1 MSPPTRGHSR
11 GTHGRGRR
19 YDSAKLPL
27 REQLAALRYV
37 PPLLKLVWEVNA
49 GLTLA
54 TVAMR
59 LVRGGLPVALLWVG
73 KLIIDEVVLLA
84 GAGGLSAVAGGGLA
98 GVFGGELT
106 YLWTLV
112 AIELGLAI
120 FSDLLGRGVALV
132 DSLLSDLFTNETSVR
147 LMRHA
152 ARLDLRHFEDAE
164 FYDRLERARR
174 QTTGRIALLSQ
185 ILGQAQDLITI
196 VTLGAGLVIMAP
208 WLIFLLVFALVPAF
222 LGEAHFN
229 SLSYSLMYSWTPE
242 RRELDYLR
250 YIGASDETAKEVKI
264 FGLAEF
270 VSERYRMLADALYE
284 ANRTLATRRAAWGS
298 ALAAIGSL
306 GYYAAF
312 AVIIWRTVIGVFSIG
327 DLTFLAGS
335 FRQLRRL
342 IEGMLTGFSTI
353 AERALYLK
361 DLFDFFDIEP
371 EIAAPGVL
379 AAGAGSG
386 AAGSNGGARPDGTT
400 RPVPDPIREGFKFE
414 NVSFRYPG
422 TDPWVLR
429 DLSFELRAGD
439 KLALVGENGA
449 GKTTI
454 TKLLARLYDPTEGR
468 ITLDGADLREFDPE
482 ELRRHIGVIFQ
493 DFVRYHMTAADNLA
507 IGRIEARDDRPRL
520 ESAAERSLAS
530 PVIEKLPAAYDQ
542 MLGRR
547 FEGGIE
553 LSGGEWQKV
562 ALGRAYVRDA
572 QLLILD
578 EPTASL
584 DARAEYEVFERFA
597 ELTVGKTAVLI
608 SHRFST
614 VRMAD
619 RILVLEDGT
628 VRERGTHAE
637 LVAADGL
644 YAELFRLQARGYTE

>member
-1 MSPPTRGHSR
+1 
-11 GTHGRGRR
+11 
-19 YDSAKLPL
+19 
-27 REQLAALRYV
+27 
-37 PPLLKLVWEVNA
+37 
-49 GLTLA
+49 
-54 TVAMR
+54 
-59 LVRGGLPVALLWVG
+59 
-73 KLIIDEVVLLA
+73 
-84 GAGGLSAVAGGGLA
+84 
-98 GVFGGELT
+98 
-106 YLWTLV
+106 
-112 AIELGLAI
+112 
-120 FSDLLGRGVALV
+120 
-132 DSLLSDLFTNETSVR
+132 
-147 LMRHA
+147 
-152 ARLDLRHFEDAE
+152 LDLRHFEDAQ

-185 ILGQAQDLITI
+185 ILGQAQDMVTI
-196 VTLGAGLVIMAP
+196 VSLGAGLVIMAP
-208 WLIFLLVFALVPAF
+208 WLIFLLVLALVPAF

-270 VSERYRMLADALYE
+270 VADRYRRLADALYE
-284 ANRTLATRRAAWGS
+284 ANRKLATRRAAWGTG
-298 ALAAIGSL
+298 LAAIGSL
-306 GYYAAF
+306 GYYAAYG
-312 AVIIWRTVIGVFSIG
+312 VIIWRTVAGQFSIG

-335 FRQLRRL
+335 FRQLRSL

-371 EIAAPGVL
+371 EIRAPA
-379 AAGAGSG
+379 AAGD
-386 AAGSNGGARPDGTT
+386 AAQTPATPRPFPT
-400 RPVPDPIREGFKFE
+400 PIREGFAFE
-414 NVSFRYPG
+414 DVSFRYPG

-429 DLSFELRAGD
+429 HVSFELRVGE

-468 ITLDGADLREFDPE
+468 ITLDGHDLREYDPE
-482 ELRRHIGVIFQ
+482 ELRGHVGVIFQ

-507 IGRIEARDDRPRL
+507 VGRIDAREDRPRL
-520 ESAAERSLAS
+520 ESAAERSLAAD
-530 PVIEKLPAAYDQ
+530 VIESLPDAYEQ

-562 ALGRAYVRDA
+562 ALARAYVRDA
-572 QLLILD
+572 ELLILD

-584 DARAEYEVFERFA
+584 DARAEFEVFERFSD
-597 ELTVGKTAVLI
+597 LTAGKTAVLI

-619 RILVLEDGT
+619 RIVVLEDGT
-628 VRERGTHAE
+628 VRETGTHQE
-637 LVAADGL
+637 LLAAGGL

>member
-1 MSPPTRGHSR
+1 MTPSHNGRRAHASR
-11 GTHGRGRR
+11 RTHGGRR
-19 YDSAKLPL
+19 YDSEKLPL
-27 REQLAALRYV
+27 REQVAALRYV
-37 PPLLKLVWEVNA
+37 PPLLKLVWEVSA
-49 GLTLA
+49 RLTLA
-54 TVAMR
+54 SVFMR
-59 LVRGGLPVALLWVG
+59 LLRGGLPVALLWVG

-84 GAGGLSAVAGGGLA
+84 QAGGVPAGGVAGVLGGD
-98 GVFGGELT
+98 LT

-270 VSERYRMLADALYE
+270 VSERYRQLADDLYE
-284 ANRTLATRRAAWGS
+284 ANKSLAARRAAWGS
-298 ALAAIGSL
+298 ALAAIGSV

-312 AVIIWRTVIGVFSIG
+312 AIIIWRTVSGVFSIG

-353 AERALYLK
+353 AERSLYLK

-371 EIAAPGVL
+371 EIAAPETGD
-379 AAGAGSG
+379 G
-386 AAGSNGGARPDGTT
+386 AAHPNGVA
-400 RPVPDPIREGFKFE
+400 RPVPDPIREGFRFE

-422 TDPWVLR
+422 TDSWVLR
-429 DLSFELRAGD
+429 DLSFTLNAGE

-468 ITLDGADLREFDPE
+468 ITLDGHDLREFDPE

-507 IGRIEARDDRPRL
+507 IGRLEAREDRPRL
-520 ESAAERSLAS
+520 ESAAERSLAK

-637 LVAADGL
+637 LVAAGGL

>member
-1 MSPPTRGHSR
+1 MSPPSGAHHRR
-11 GTHGRGRR
+11 THGRGRR
-19 YDSAKLPL
+19 FDSERLPL

-37 PPLLKLVWEVNA
+37 PPLLKLVWEVSA
-49 GLTLA
+49 RLTLA

-73 KLIIDEVVLLA
+73 KLIIDEVVFLA
-84 GAGGLSAVAGGGLA
+84 QAGVTVGAGGGLA
-98 GVFGGELT
+98 GVFGGELS

-132 DSLLSDLFTNETSVR
+132 DSLLGDLFTNETSVR

-196 VTLGAGLVIMAP
+196 ATLGAGLVIMAP

-250 YIGASDETAKEVKI
+250 YIGASDVTAKEVKI

-270 VSERYRMLADALYE
+270 VSERYRQLADDLYA
-284 ANRTLATRRAAWGS
+284 ANKSLATRRAAWGT
-298 ALAAIGSL
+298 ALAAIGSV

-312 AVIIWRTVIGVFSIG
+312 AIIIWRTVIGVFSIG

-371 EIAAPGVL
+371 EIAAPGARAPGERASD
-379 AAGAGSG
+379 AA
-386 AAGSNGGARPDGTT
+386 ARPI
-400 RPVPDPIREGFKFE
+400 PDPIREGFRFE

-422 TDPWVLR
+422 TEPWVLR
-429 DLSFELRAGD
+429 DISFELRAGE

-468 ITLDGADLREFDPE
+468 ITLDGADLQEFDPE

-507 IGRIEARDDRPRL
+507 IGRIEAREDRPRL

-547 FEGGIE
+547 FEGGVE

>member
-1 MSPPTRGHSR
+1 MTPSSNNRQKRGR
-11 GTHGRGRR
+11 PTHGRGRR
-19 YDSAKLPL
+19 YDDEKLSL
-27 REQLAALRYV
+27 REQFAAMRYV
-37 PPLLKLVWEVNA
+37 PPLLKLVWEVSPT
-49 GLTLA
+49 LTVA
-54 TVAMR
+54 SVAMR
-59 LVRGGLPVALLWVG
+59 LVRGALPVALLWVG

-84 GAGGLSAVAGGGLA
+84 QAGGIESVLSGD
-98 GVFGGELT
+98 LT
-106 YLWTLV
+106 YLWLLV
-112 AIELGLAI
+112 GIELGLAI
-120 FSDLLGRGVALV
+120 VSDLLGRGVALA

-185 ILGQAQDLITI
+185 ILGQAQDLVTI
-196 VTLGAGLVIMAP
+196 LTLGAGLVIMAP
-208 WLIFLLVFALVPAF
+208 WLIFLLILALVPAF

-250 YIGASDETAKEVKI
+250 YIGASDATAKEVKI

-270 VSERYRMLADALYE
+270 ISDRYRQLADALYE
-284 ANRTLATRRAAWGS
+284 ANRDLATRRAAWGS
-298 ALAAIGSL
+298 VLATIGSL

-312 AVIIWRTVIGVFSIG
+312 GIIIWRTVTGVFSIG

-335 FRQLRRL
+335 FRQLRGL
-342 IEGMLTGFSTI
+342 IEKMLTGFSTI

-371 EIAAPGVL
+371 EIRAPGGEDAGE
-379 AAGAGSG
+379 AADASG
-386 AAGSNGGARPDGTT
+386 AATGTATPTVSGRP
-400 RPVPDPIREGFKFE
+400 RPVPDPIRGGFRFE
-414 NVSFRYPG
+414 QVSFRYPG
-422 TDPWVLR
+422 TEPWVLR
-429 DLSFELRAGD
+429 DMSFELRAGE

-449 GKTTI
+449 GKTTV

-468 ITLDGADLREFDPE
+468 ITLDGHDLREFDPE
-482 ELRRHIGVIFQ
+482 ELRAHIGVIFQ
-493 DFVRYHMTAADNLA
+493 DFVRYHMTAAENLA
-507 IGRIEARDDRPRL
+507 IGRIEAREDRPRL

-530 PVIEKLPAAYDQ
+530 PLIESLPDRYDQ

-584 DARAEYEVFERFA
+584 DARAEYEVFERFS
-597 ELTVGKTAVLI
+597 ELTEGKTAVLI

-619 RILVLEDGT
+619 RILVLDGGR
-628 VRERGTHAE
+628 VIERGTHEE
-637 LVAADGL
+637 LLAADGL
-644 YAELFRLQARGYTE
+644 YAELFHLQARGYTT